1 MKTVFIPKGETVRY
15 ESLATE
21 HLVVMGCLQVVD
33 GIKAKTISG
42 SGAISA
48 GTVSADSIC
57 LDEVEAAA
65 VICKRLAAKR
75 VMAPE
80 VFASESVA
88 VSCFLSAAY
97 VETVKLTTALSELQ
111 EVKAQEI
118 VHLPAKK
125 RSLFGT
131 LLASTLRSFWT
142 RLRAKKNSGEVL
154 DAEFVQVQE
163 EAEKAA
169 EGKETQKSV
178 ELKQPECTAETP
190 AMGDVE
196 MQENDEELN
205 RIVTLFQ
212 LLRKE
217 GYTLRVVP
225 GTPEE
230 NAPVFDF
237 ETERILRKAA

>member
-15 ESLATE
+15 ESLTTE

-42 SGAISA
+42 SGVISA

-57 LDEVEAAA
+57 LDELEAAA

-131 LLASTLRSFWT
+131 LLASALRSFWT
-142 RLRAKKNSGEVL
+142 HLTARKHNGEVV
-154 DAEFVQVQE
+154 DAQYVQVQE
-163 EAEKAA
+163 EAEKTA
-169 EGKETQKSV
+169 EEKETQMGA
-178 ELKQPECTAETP
+178 ELKQPECAAAVP

-205 RIVTLFQ
+205 RIVTLFK

>member
-15 ESLATE
+15 ESLTTE

-42 SGAISA
+42 SGVIRA
-48 GTVSADSIC
+48 GTVSADRIC

-65 VICKRLAAKR
+65 VICKRLTAKR
-75 VMAPE
+75 VMVPE

-88 VSCFLSAAY
+88 VSCFLSASY
-97 VETVKLTTALSELQ
+97 VETVKLTSALSELQ

-118 VHLPAKK
+118 VHLPTKK

-131 LLASTLRSFWT
+131 LLASVLRSFWT
-142 RLRAKKNSGEVL
+142 RLRAKKNGGEVQ
-154 DAEFVQVQE
+154 DAEYVQVQE
-163 EAEKAA
+163 EAEKTAD
-169 EGKETQKSV
+169 ENETQKGV
-178 ELKQPECTAETP
+178 ELKQPECAAAVP

-205 RIVTLFQ
+205 RIIMLFQ